1 MFMNFKSIGI
11 VVTLVLTMFMVA
23 IESSI
28 ISLAMPTIRTDLN
41 VVHLYH

>member
-11 VVTLVLTMFMVA
+11 VVTLVLTMFMAA

-28 ISLAMPTIRTDLN
+28 ISKN
-41 VVHLYH
+41 

>member
-11 VVTLVLTMFMVA
+11 VVTLVLTMFMA

-41 VVHLYH
+41 AVHLYH

>member
-11 VVTLVLTMFMVA
+11 VVTLVLTMFMAA

-28 ISLAMPTIRTDLN
+28 ISLAMPTIRTEA
-41 VVHLYH
+41 

>member
-11 VVTLVLTMFMVA
+11 VVTLVLTMFMVS

-28 ISLAMPTIRTDLN
+28 ISLAMPL
-41 VVHLYH
+41 